1 MERLFFTLAE
11 ADAKVGRKV
20 WVKVNNLYD
29 VRKGILGT
37 VMKTVY
43 LDQSG
48 NGFGVWVDWKLP
60 LSGFGAIM
68 TVFTKNEYECYL
80 NEEPELSIAIAYD

>member
-1 MERLFFTLAE
+1 MELVFFSPAE
-11 ADAKVGRKV
+11 AKSKVGRKV

-29 VRKGILGT
+29 VRKGLSGT
-37 VMKTVY
+37 VMRTVS
-43 LDQSG
+43 LDQG
-48 NGFGVWVDWKLP
+48 AKGYGVRVDWKSP
-60 LSGFGAIM
+60 SSGSGAIM

>member
-1 MERLFFTLAE
+1 MERVFFTLAE
-11 ADAKVGRKV
+11 ANAKVGRKV

-29 VRKGILGT
+29 VRKGLSGT
-37 VMKTVY
+37 VMRTAC
-43 LDQSG
+43 LDQSVKG
-48 NGFGVWVDWKLP
+48 YGVRVDWKLP
-60 LSGFGAIM
+60 ASGSSAIM